1 MNTSAFTGPNR
12 TRIITILAVTF
23 LLATAVTAQL
33 KTSLTPASNRV
44 ARDQQLVDS
53 AQSLEQD
60 NGNLRSQIQA
70 IQDQIK
76 GLNERLA
83 GSSAQAR
90 ALEEQEKDAKAAAG
104 LTRATGPGVSVIL
117 ANGNDPHVPGDNKRD
132 WQVKYLDIQDVV
144 SLLWAAGA
152 EGVAVNGQR
161 VVASSSFYVAG
172 TDVLLN
178 GVHLQSPYRVEAIG
192 DSSRFTDA
200 LDDKSNLPELKDRSD
215 LYQLKLSWQAE
226 RSLDLPAFVG
236 ATVQKYAVAG

>member
-1 MNTSAFTGPNR
+1 MNASAFTGPNR

-23 LLATAVTAQL
+23 LLAAAVTAQL

-44 ARDQQLVDS
+44 ARDQQLVES
-53 AQSLEQD
+53 AQTLEQD
-60 NGNLRSQIQA
+60 NGDLRSQIQV
-70 IQDQIK
+70 IQDEIK
-76 GLNERLA
+76 ALNERLA

-90 ALEEQEKDAKAAAG
+90 AIDNQANDAKAHAG
-104 LTRATGPGVSVIL
+104 LTKSTGPGVSVNL
-117 ANGNDPHVPGDNKRD
+117 ANGNDPHVPNDNKRD

-200 LDDKSNLPELKDRSD
+200 LGDSHNLPELKDRGD
-215 LYQLKLSWQAE
+215 LYQLKLAWQAE
-226 RSLDLPAFVG
+226 RSITLPAFVG
-236 ATVQKYAVAG
+236 ATVMKYAVAG